1 MTLFFDHHGVELPTK
16 PMFFLEIGGRI
27 DYNLWSSARGSIGGN
42 TMEKKDKKI
51 TRKEFLKKSSAGITG
66 LVALNVLKKSPL
78 RLWGDSGPVLGT
90 RVLGRTGLEPTVL
103 GYGAS
108 RSMEPSLLMEALGS
122 GVNFIDT
129 GLSYFNGNNQ
139 RMIGETLQELRKDV
153 IIQSKIRVRL
163 RGRDSSEYSSD
174 AIRKSME
181 SDLQACLKAL
191 STDYID
197 IMLIHDPGEVD
208 VLTNETVMEFFDAAK
223 KKGIIRAHGFSCH
236 NELALLKSANE
247 SRFFDIIM
255 LPYNHKG
262 SYVHMNSGR
271 SAEWDQPRNEVEL
284 KKAHQNNLG
293 VIAMKT
299 CSAGPHAFTGSQTP
313 SFQGALE
320 WVLDHAFIST
330 IAVAMSNREEIQEN
344 LKAACS

>member
-1 MTLFFDHHGVELPTK
+1 
-16 PMFFLEIGGRI
+16 
-27 DYNLWSSARGSIGGN
+27 
-42 TMEKKDKKI
+42 MEKNDRKI

-78 RLWGDSGPVLGT
+78 RLWGNSDSGLVK
-90 RVLGRTGLEPTVL
+90 RVLGRSGIEPTVL

-122 GVNFIDT
+122 GINFIDT

-163 RGRDSSEYSSD
+163 RGSDSSEYTPG

-208 VLTNETVMEFFDAAK
+208 VLTNETVMEFFAAAK
-223 KKGIIRAHGFSCH
+223 KQGVIRAHGFSCH
-236 NELALLKSANE
+236 DEIPLLEIANE

-271 SAEWDQPRNEVEL
+271 SSEWDQPRVEVEL
-284 KKAHQNNLG
+284 KKAHKNNLG
-293 VIAMKT
+293 IVAMKT
-299 CSAGPHAFTGSQTP
+299 CSAGPYVFKNSQAP

-320 WVLDHAFIST
+320 WVLDHDFISA
-330 IAVAMSNREEIQEN
+330 IAVAMSNRDEIQEN
-344 LKAACS
+344 LRAARLG

>member
-1 MTLFFDHHGVELPTK
+1 
-16 PMFFLEIGGRI
+16 
-27 DYNLWSSARGSIGGN
+27 
-42 TMEKKDKKI
+42 MEKKNNKI

-78 RLWGDSGPVLGT
+78 RLWGDSSTSLQK
-90 RVLGRTGLEPTVL
+90 RVLGRSGLEPTVL

-108 RSMEPSLLMEALGS
+108 RSMEPTLLLEALES
-122 GVNFIDT
+122 GINFIDT

-139 RMIGETLQELRKDV
+139 RMIGETLQDLRKDV

-163 RGRDSSEYSSD
+163 RGRDSAEYT
-174 AIRKSME
+174 AAEIKKSME

-191 STDYID
+191 RTDAID
-197 IMLIHDPGEVD
+197 IMLIHDPGD
-208 VLTNETVMEFFDAAK
+208 VSVVTNEAVMEFFAAAK
-223 KKGIIRAHGFSCH
+223 KMGIIRAHGFSCH
-236 NELALLKSANE
+236 NELALLESANE
-247 SRFFDIIM
+247 TKFFDVIM

-262 SYVHMNSGR
+262 SFVHMNSGR

-284 KKAHQNNLG
+284 KKAHKNGLG
-293 VIAMKT
+293 IIAMKT
-299 CSAGPHAFTGSQTP
+299 CSAGPYAFKGNQTP

-320 WVLDHAFIST
+320 WVLDHPFIST

-344 LKAACS
+344 IEAAENDARLAAEPALKSSAFPIG

>member
-1 MTLFFDHHGVELPTK
+1 
-16 PMFFLEIGGRI
+16 
-27 DYNLWSSARGSIGGN
+27 
-42 TMEKKDKKI
+42 MEKKDTRI
-51 TRKEFLKKSSAGITG
+51 TRKEFLKRSSAGITG

-78 RLWGDSGPVLGT
+78 RLWGESAAGLEK
-90 RVLGRTGLEPTVL
+90 RVLGRSGIEPTVL

-108 RSMEPSLLMEALGS
+108 RSMDPSLLMEALGS
-122 GVNFIDT
+122 GLNFIDT

-139 RMIGETLQELRKDV
+139 RMIGETLEGIRKDV

-163 RGRDSSEYSSD
+163 RGRDSSGYSSD
-174 AIRKSME
+174 AILKSME

-191 STDYID
+191 RTDYID

-208 VLTNETVMEFFDAAK
+208 VLTNETVMEFFTAAK

-236 NELALLKSANE
+236 DEIPLLESANE

-271 SAEWDQPRNEVEL
+271 SAEWDQPRVEVEL
-284 KKAHQNNLG
+284 EKAHKNDLG

-299 CSAGPHAFTGSQTP
+299 CSAGPYAADGSRAP
-313 SFQGALE
+313 SFKNALE
-320 WVLDHAFIST
+320 WVLDHGFIST
-330 IAVAMSNREEIQEN
+330 IAVAMSNREEIREN
-344 LKAACS
+344 LKAARP

>member
-1 MTLFFDHHGVELPTK
+1 
-16 PMFFLEIGGRI
+16 MFFLEIGGRI
-27 DYNLWSSARGSIGGN
+27 DYNLWSSAWRIRSEEK

-78 RLWGDSGPVLGT
+78 RLWGNSDSGLEK
-90 RVLGRTGLEPTVL
+90 RVLGRSGIEPTVL

-122 GVNFIDT
+122 GINFIDT

-139 RMIGETLQELRKDV
+139 RMIGEALQEFRKDV

-163 RGRDSSEYSSD
+163 RGRDSSEYNSD
-174 AIRKSME
+174 AIRKAME

-197 IMLIHDPGEVD
+197 IMLIHDPGDVD
-208 VLTNETVMEFFDAAK
+208 VLTNETVMEFFVASK
-223 KKGIIRAHGFSCH
+223 KQGIIRAHGFSCH
-236 NELALLKSANE
+236 DEIPLLESANE
-247 SRFFDIIM
+247 SLFYDIIM

-262 SYVHMNSGR
+262 SFVHMNSGR
-271 SAEWDQPRNEVEL
+271 SSEWDQPQVEVEL

-299 CSAGPHAFTGSQTP
+299 CSAGPHAFKNNQTP

-320 WVLDHAFIST
+320 WVLDHAFINT

-344 LKAACS
+344 MQAARS